1 MQTTAHIRR
10 LLNIIAIL
18 QSGRFIN
25 TRELAEECQVSR
37 RTIFRD
43 IEKLRQSGLR
53 IAFDEKKQGFQ
64 FEESHFLLP
73 ADLTTEEVLAL
84 ITLCQ
89 DLADDQKGLR
99 YLEPARVAAFKL
111 VSVLPQK
118 MRKYIGDS
126 AEFRHIRIGPTA
138 NLDETDNNYDLISQ
152 AIQNRQCVN
161 ITYRS
166 FLEQAVITTRLNPYC
181 FFFSRRAWYV
191 IGFSWIHEEVRTF
204 HMKRFEQVEIL
215 ADEKYEIPDHFSLD
229 SYLGNAWHMI
239 REKDAPHHVVVQFDP
254 VIAGSVAEIRWH
266 KTQRIETLPDGSIHF
281 HVDVE
286 GLNEIVW
293 WVLGYGKQAVV
304 LEPPELR
311 KKIMEHAQS
320 LVKRY
325 QEK

>member
-1 MQTTAHIRR
+1 MPTTGHIRR

-25 TRELAEECQVSR
+25 AGELADECQVSR

-53 IAFDEKKQGFQ
+53 ISFDEKKQGYQ
-64 FEESHFLLP
+64 FEESSFLLP

-89 DLADDQKGLR
+89 DMADDQKGLH
-99 YLEPARVAAFKL
+99 YLEPARIAAFKL
-111 VSVLPQK
+111 ASVLPRK

-126 AEFRHIRIGPTA
+126 IELRHIRIGPTA
-138 NLDETDNNYDLISQ
+138 NLEGTEDCYELISQ
-152 AIQNRQCVN
+152 ALQNRQCVN
-161 ITYRS
+161 IQYRS
-166 FLEQAVITTRLNPYC
+166 FADQDSISTQLNPYC
-181 FFFSRRAWYV
+181 FFFSRRSWYV
-191 IGFSWIHEEVRTF
+191 IGYSLLHEDIRTF
-204 HMKRFEQVEIL
+204 HLKRFEQVEIMP
-215 ADEKYEIPDHFSLD
+215 DREYEIPAGFSLD

-239 REKDAPHHVVVQFDP
+239 REKDHPHHVVIRFAPIV
-254 VIAGSVAEIRWH
+254 AGNVAEIQWH
-266 KTQRIETLPDGSIHF
+266 KTQRIESQPDDSILF

-293 WVLGYGKQAVV
+293 WILGYGKQAEV

-311 KKIMEHAQS
+311 QKVLEHVQA
-320 LVKRY
+320 LVQQY
-325 QEK
+325 QN

>member
-1 MQTTAHIRR
+1 MPTTGHIRR

-25 TRELAEECQVSR
+25 AQELADECQVSR

-53 IAFDEKKQGFQ
+53 ISFDEKKQGYQ
-64 FEESHFLLP
+64 FEESSFLLP

-89 DLADDQKGLR
+89 DMADDQKGLH
-99 YLEPARVAAFKL
+99 YLEPARIAAFKL
-111 VSVLPQK
+111 ASVLPRK

-126 AEFRHIRIGPTA
+126 IELRHIRIGPTA
-138 NLDETDNNYDLISQ
+138 NLEGTEDCYELISR
-152 AIQNRQCVN
+152 ALQNRQSVD
-161 ITYRS
+161 IQYRS
-166 FLEQAVITTRLNPYC
+166 FVEQESISTQLNPYC
-181 FFFSRRAWYV
+181 FFFSRRSWYV
-191 IGFSWIHEEVRTF
+191 IGYSLLHEDVRTF
-204 HMKRFEQVEIL
+204 HLKRFEQVEIL
-215 ADEKYEIPDHFSLD
+215 SESKYEIPAGFSLD

-239 REKDAPHHVVVQFDP
+239 REKDHPHHVVIRFASMV
-254 VIAGSVAEIRWH
+254 AGNVAEIQWH
-266 KTQRIETLPDGSIHF
+266 KTQRIETQPDGSIHF

-293 WVLGYGKQAVV
+293 WILGYGKQAEV

-311 KKIMEHAQS
+311 QKVLEHVQA
-320 LVKRY
+320 LVQQY
-325 QEK
+325 QN